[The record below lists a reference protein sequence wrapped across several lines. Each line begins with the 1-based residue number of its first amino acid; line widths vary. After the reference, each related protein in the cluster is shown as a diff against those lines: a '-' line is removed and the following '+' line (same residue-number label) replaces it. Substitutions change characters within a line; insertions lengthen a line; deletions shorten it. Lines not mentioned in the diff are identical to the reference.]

1 MSDLFTNIF
10 FPLSTGGVGG
20 FLIGY
25 ATKKI
30 VKILMFFLGLCSLF
44 LLYLMHIGAI
54 DINSD
59 KLAEATSSLLAQ
71 AASFFSATIVHL
83 PFSGSFAAGFVL
95 GIIKG

>member
-1 MSDLFTNIF
+1 MSDLFTNIL
-10 FPLSTGGVGG
+10 FPLSTGGAGG

-44 LLYLMHIGAI
+44 LFYLVHIEVI

-71 AASFFSATIVHL
+71 TAGFLSATIAYL
-83 PFSGSFAAGFVL
+83 PFSGSFVAGFAL
-95 GIIKG
+95 GIMKG